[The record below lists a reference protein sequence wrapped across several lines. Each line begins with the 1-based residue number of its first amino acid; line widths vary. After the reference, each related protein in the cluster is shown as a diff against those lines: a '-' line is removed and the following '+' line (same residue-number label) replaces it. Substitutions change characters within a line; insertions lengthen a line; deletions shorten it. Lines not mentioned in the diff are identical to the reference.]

1 MTENEISYKVI
12 GAIYK
17 VYNELGPG
25 LLESV
30 YEAALCYQLRKDG
43 LRVESQVKLDVMYDG
58 KVLPVDFR
66 LDILVEDK
74 VIIELKSVA
83 EMKDVFHKQLLTYLR
98 VAKKHLG
105 ILVNFTTTD
114 IPYHNDC
121 CTDTAYNHRN
131 RCMGNEEKKVDYR
144 QKSV

>member
-98 VAKKHLG
+98 VAKKPRKYVSNCL
-105 ILVNFTTTD
+105 
-114 IPYHNDC
+114 
-121 CTDTAYNHRN
+121 
-131 RCMGNEEKKVDYR
+131 
-144 QKSV
+144 